1 MSFNFS
7 QHTALVTGGAGF
19 IGSNLAE
26 KLLQAGAKV
35 RIIDNFSTG
44 KKINLESIASRV
56 EVVEGDIRNRDTVRK
71 ALAGVNV
78 IFHIAALPSVPRSMK
93 EPYPSCDINIMG
105 SLSLFEE
112 ARLAGIKRIV
122 FSSSSSVYGETA
134 ELPKAEHFTPS
145 PLSPYAVGKLATEY
159 LASVFSK
166 SYGMDIVCL
175 RYFNVFGPRQDPE
188 SDYAAVIP
196 RFIKLMLEKKS
207 PVIYGDGQQTRDF
220 TFVDDVVSANMLAA
234 QAKNVAGA
242 VINIAGGTPKSVN
255 ELCGILAKIAGV
267 NVTPKYEPARPGDI
281 LHSYAEVTRAK
292 TLLGWTPNFSLEAGL
307 RKTHEWF
314 VGPSIS
320 RRLSPSQSAPCS

>member
-1 MSFNFS
+1 MPFNFS
-7 QHTALVTGGAGF
+7 NHTALVTGGAGF

-26 KLLQAGAKV
+26 KLLQSGAQVKV
-35 RIIDNFSTG
+35 IDNFSTG
-44 KKINLESIASRV
+44 KRCNLETIASRV
-56 EVVEGDIRNRDTVRK
+56 EIIEGDIRDRQAIRK
-71 ALAGVNV
+71 ALAGVDLV
-78 IFHIAALPSVPRSMK
+78 FHIAALPSVPRSMK

-105 SLSLFEE
+105 SLALFEE

-134 ELPKAEHFTPS
+134 ELPKCEHFTPS

-166 SYGMDIVCL
+166 SYNMEIVSL

-207 PVIYGDGQQTRDF
+207 PVIYGDGKQTRDF
-220 TFVDDVVSANMLAA
+220 TFVEDVVSANMLAA
-234 QAKNVAGA
+234 QAKGVAGA
-242 VINIAGGTPKSVN
+242 VINIAGGTPISVN
-255 ELCGILAKIAGV
+255 DLCVVLGKITGIKVA
-267 NVTPKYEPARPGDI
+267 PRYEAVRTGDI
-281 LHSYAEVTRAK
+281 LHSYAAVDRAK
-292 TLLGWTPNFSLEAGL
+292 TLLGWQPNFTLEEGL

-314 VGPSIS
+314 VRPAVSPRS
-320 RRLSPSQSAPCS
+320 QPSQSAPCS